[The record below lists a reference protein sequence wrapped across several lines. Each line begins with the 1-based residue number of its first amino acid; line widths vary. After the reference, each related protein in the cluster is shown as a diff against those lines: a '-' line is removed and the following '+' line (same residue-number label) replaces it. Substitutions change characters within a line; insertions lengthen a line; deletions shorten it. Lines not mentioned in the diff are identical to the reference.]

1 MKKRYFSLL
10 FITALICLVLVGCG
24 NASSSDTPDFSQIKE
39 KEESIYNTP
48 EAVIE
53 AFQTAYN
60 NYDDDL
66 MREIY
71 SDELFFRRW
80 GDEQVE
86 DITQK
91 FHESLE
97 YYNYSEGASFDKI
110 HFTAYTIEPN
120 GESEISYYGEFES
133 GGKTFPAA
141 FTTVK
146 IDEEWKF
153 GGLLHGDGYF
163 VDSSGIMHTGNQ
175 CPEIDDSGST
185 ELVMFEKDALD
196 KGYKRCK
203 VCL

>member
-24 NASSSDTPDFSQIKE
+24 NTSSSDTPDFSQIKE
-39 KEESIYNTP
+39 KEEAIYNTP
-48 EAVIE
+48 ESVIE

-60 NYDDDL
+60 NYDDEL

-71 SDELFFRRW
+71 ADGLAYQIW

-86 DITQK
+86 NIAQK
-91 FHESLE
+91 HHELLE
-97 YYNYSEGASFDKI
+97 SNKDGETFDKI
-110 HFTAYTIEPN
+110 HFTTYTVETREN
-120 GESEISYYGEFES
+120 SKTLFYGEIKS
-133 GGKTFPAA
+133 GGKTIPVCLSAIK
-141 FTTVK
+141 V
-146 IDEEWKF
+146 DEEWKF
-153 GGLLHGDGYF
+153 YGWMHESGYF

-175 CPEIDDSGST
+175 CPEIDDSGNT

-203 VCL
+203 ACL